1 MTRLFEH
8 RPPETPWY
16 WVALFYAVN
25 IIAAGTSVGLVIYYA
40 L

>member
-1 MTRLFEH
+1 MTPLFDD
-8 RPPETPWY
+8 RPAKTPWY

-25 IIAAGTSVGLVIYYA
+25 IIAAVVSVGLVIYYA